1 MFEAIYFNPSL
12 HLFILVEE
20 GVGKEEGRNYEQ
32 G

>member
-1 MFEAIYFNPSL
+1 MFEAIYFNPSP
-12 HLFILVEE
+12 HLFTLVGE